1 MSAEISRRNFVAG
14 AAGAAAISAA
24 GIARV
29 ATAVADEGVTSDG
42 IRTAEAVP
50 SWLGEKPAIADSD
63 VIKEADCE
71 VLVCGSGMSG
81 CFCASFAAEGG
92 ADVLWIES
100 EASGAHM
107 RSSGVSGV
115 NTKYQEALGVHID
128 PEDILNDVVNI
139 AQNQCSMKHWRDWVD
154 HSAETVAW
162 YGAMAERSGQYIRL
176 EYSMPEEET
185 RNKCWPTGHG
195 LATIPQ
201 DECPT
206 DPYEA
211 GNFGGDETA
220 LWEVVLSDFEATGS
234 TYRNN
239 TRLIELTQDES
250 GKVTGAYCEV
260 EGGYLKVNAS
270 KGVVVATGGYV
281 NNEEM
286 FRALQPGFVNSCT
299 GNLNWGINH
308 GDGIKACLWAGA
320 DMDKAP
326 ANSTFDRG
334 VVKPDYPMGGMF
346 SGGDYR
352 LFFFATQPFLK
363 VNGNGKRLCN
373 ESSLYDY
380 IIHAA
385 NKYPNY
391 AWYPIWD
398 SSWEEDVQRFH
409 TIGCSTLFP
418 RKGCNQGAAGLA
430 AVKEQ
435 MDGMVEDGYIVKA
448 DTLEELAEGL
458 GFEKDTFLAEVEK
471 YNGWAAEGHDGEFG
485 KDPFRLSLIDEPPFY
500 GMKVGGVPL
509 CTLDGIVVDDDYRA
523 LDKAGNVIEGL
534 YVTGND
540 SGCNYMGSYP
550 NQSAGTCSGR
560 CAVNGMLVGKA
571 LATME

>member
-1 MSAEISRRNFVAG
+1 MMENKVTRRGFVATVAAAGAG
-14 AAGAAAISAA
+14 AATACIDKAHANEAAQASSTPA
-24 GIARV
+24 
-29 ATAVADEGVTSDG
+29 
-42 IRTAEAVP
+42 
-50 SWLGEKPAIADSD
+50 WLGEKP
-63 VIKEADCE
+63 VIDESEVIEEANCE

-100 EASGAHM
+100 EASGSHM
-107 RSSGVSGV
+107 RSSGVSGI
-115 NTKYQEALGVHID
+115 NTRYQEALGVHIN

-139 AQNQCSMKHWRDWVD
+139 AQNQCNVKHWRDWVD
-154 HSAETVAW
+154 YSAETVAW
-162 YGAMAERSGQYIRL
+162 YGDKAEKSGQYIWL
-176 EYSMPEEET
+176 EYSMPSEET

-195 LATIPQ
+195 LANIPQ
-201 DECPT
+201 SDCPT
-206 DPYEA
+206 DDPYAACSFSGSEQ
-211 GNFGGDETA
+211 D
-220 LWEVVLSDFEATGS
+220 LWEVVLADFEAAGG
-234 TYRNN
+234 TYRNL
-239 TRLIELTQDES
+239 TRLVELIQDET
-250 GKVTGAYCEV
+250 GRVTGAYCSID
-260 EGGYLKVNAS
+260 GGYLKVNAT

-281 NNEEM
+281 NNQEM
-286 FRALQPGFVNSCT
+286 FDALQPNFSKSCS

-320 DMDKAP
+320 DMDKVP
-326 ANSTFDRG
+326 SNSTFDRG
-334 VVKPDYPMGGMF
+334 VVKPDYELGGMF
-346 SGGDYR
+346 TGGDFQ

-363 VNGNGKRLCN
+363 VNHKGKRLCN

-380 IIHAA
+380 VIHAA

-398 SSWEEDVQRFH
+398 SSWQEDVIRFH

-418 RKGCNQGAAGLA
+418 REGCNQGAAGLDAVA
-430 AVKEQ
+430 AQ
-435 MDGMVEDGYIVKA
+435 MESLVNDGYIVKA

-458 GFEKDTFLAEVEK
+458 GFDVDTFLAEIEK
-471 YNGWAAEGHDGEFG
+471 YNGWAADGYDGEFG
-485 KDPFRLSLIDEPPFY
+485 KDPFRLSAIDEPPFY

-523 LDKAGNVIEGL
+523 LNTDGDVIEGL

-571 LATME
+571 LAAM

>member
-1 MSAEISRRNFVAG
+1 MENTSRRSFVAG
-14 AAGAAAISAA
+14 SAIAAGAIALGTTALAGEKSASA
-24 GIARV
+24 S
-29 ATAVADEGVTSDG
+29 ADASSS
-42 IRTAEAVP
+42 VP
-50 SWLGEKPAIADSD
+50 AWLGKKPAIKDSE
-63 VIKEADCE
+63 VIEEASCE

-81 CFCASFAAEGG
+81 CYCASFAAEGG

-100 EASGAHM
+100 EASGSHM
-107 RSSGVSGV
+107 RSSGVSGI
-115 NTKYQEALGVHID
+115 NTKYQEEHGVHIN

-139 AQNQCSMKHWRDWVD
+139 AQNQCSMKHWRDWVN

-162 YGAMAERSGQYIRL
+162 YGDKAERSGQYIWL

-201 DECPT
+201 DQCPT
-206 DPYEA
+206 DPYA
-211 GNFGGDETA
+211 AADFSGDESK
-220 LWEVVLSDFEATGS
+220 LWEVVLSDFEAAGG

-239 TRLIELTQDES
+239 TRLIELIQDES
-250 GKVTGAYCEV
+250 GAVTGAYCEID
-260 EGGYLKVNAS
+260 GGYLRVTAS
-270 KGVVVATGGYV
+270 RGVVVATGGYV
-281 NNEEM
+281 NNQEM
-286 FRALQPGFVNSCT
+286 FDALQPGFSKSCS

-320 DMDKAP
+320 DMDKVP

-334 VVKPDYPMGGMF
+334 VVKPDYPLGGMF
-346 SGGDYR
+346 TGGDYR

-363 VNGNGKRLCN
+363 VSCTGKRLCN

-418 RKGCNQGAAGLA
+418 REGCNQGAAGLT

-435 MDGMVEDGYIVKA
+435 MEGLVEDGYIVKA
-448 DTLEELAEGL
+448 DTLEELAKGL
-458 GFEKDTFLAEVEK
+458 GFDKDTFLAEVEK
-471 YNGWAAEGHDGEFG
+471 YNGWAADGYDGEFG
-485 KDPFRLSLIDEPPFY
+485 KDPFRLSAIDEPPFY

-523 LDKAGNVIEGL
+523 LTPDGEVIPGL

-550 NQSAGTCSGR
+550 NQSAGSCSGR

-571 LATME
+571 LAAK